1 MLYIAYLF
9 FSSLGPIGF
18 PLVGYLPLL
27 DVNNLG
33 RSFQRISKRYGDI
46 FSIMVGMKPLVVLNS
61 WSAIKEAMAMKEL
74 SGRPGMF
81 SGTFFQK
88 GKTGRNTFHFCFAKF
103 SILKYYLKSDI
114 T

>member
-1 MLYIAYLF
+1 MF
-9 FSSLGPIGF
+9 FSALGPIGF

-61 WSAIKEAMAMKEL
+61 WSTIREAMAMKEL

-88 GKTGRNTFHFCFAKF
+88 GKTGKSSFPLFSRN
-103 SILKYYLKSDI
+103 L
-114 T
+114 